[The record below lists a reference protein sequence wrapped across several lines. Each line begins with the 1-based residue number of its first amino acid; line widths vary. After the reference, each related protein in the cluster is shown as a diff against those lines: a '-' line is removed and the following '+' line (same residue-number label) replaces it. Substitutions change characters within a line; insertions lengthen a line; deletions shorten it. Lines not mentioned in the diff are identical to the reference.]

1 MVHGR
6 KEDQNYFVT
15 MIIIRR
21 IYCKSIDLPLDV
33 FQGSLHCVVHGGRED
48 QYLPRAR
55 QQHHK
60 CRIAKH
66 RPCQQDQ
73 IIDIVKMIR
82 YGKAKINSFEKK
94 VLNQ

>member
-1 MVHGR
+1 MFFKV
-6 KEDQNYFVT
+6 V
-15 MIIIRR
+15 
-21 IYCKSIDLPLDV
+21 YCVS
-33 FQGSLHCVVHGGRED
+33 VVHGGRED

-73 IIDIVKMIR
+73 IIDIVKKIR
-82 YGKAKINSFEKK
+82 NGKAQKNIFFEESPKSAK
-94 VLNQ
+94 LPSQPLNLGLKNKLLAGKGGLLRQ